1 MALRIEWH
9 PAAIDDVAALATG
22 DQRRIRKALAELA
35 MLDDPRQRLIPYSG
49 NLKGF
54 HKLRVGDFRL
64 VCEIRRSDG
73 QAVLIIHVAHRST
86 VYGPRGLRTIGR
98 RSR

>member
-1 MALRIEWH
+1 LALRIEWH

-22 DQRRIRKALAELA
+22 EQRRIRKALADLA
-35 MLDDPRQRLIPYSG
+35 TLDDPRQRLIPYAG

-64 VCEIRRSDG
+64 VCEIRRRDSE
-73 QAVLIIHVAHRST
+73 AVLIIHVAHRSV
-86 VYGPRGLRTIGR
+86 VYGRRGR
-98 RSR
+98 RAIERRGE

>member
-1 MALRIEWH
+1 LALRIEWH

-35 MLDDPRQRLIPYSG
+35 TLDDPRQRLIPYSG

-64 VCEIRRSDG
+64 VCEIRRDG
-73 QAVLIIHVAHRST
+73 QAVLIIHVAHRSF
-86 VYGPRGLRTIGR
+86 VYGR
-98 RSR
+98 RSSRTIERRSL